1 MPEGKRD
8 PARLRP
14 ATRGDAELLLAWR
27 NDPDTRAASF
37 QQEPIGLEEHRAWLD
52 RRLADPG
59 CALLVVELE
68 GTPAGSVRLEREDG
82 DVAEVHVAVAPGA
95 RGRGVARLALR
106 EASERAGELLGV
118 GRVRARVKS
127 GNDASLRAF
136 DAAGFER
143 VGEAEGVIELARPAG
158 SGG

>member
-37 QQEPIGLEEHRAWLD
+37 QQEPIELEEHLAWLD

-59 CALLVVELE
+59 CALLVVELDDV
-68 GTPAGSVRLEREDG
+68 PSGSVRLDREDG
-82 DVAEVHVAVAPGA
+82 DVAEIHISLAPQA
-95 RGRGVARLALR
+95 RGRGLAQLALR
-106 EASERAGELLGV
+106 EASERAGELLSV

-127 GNDASLRAF
+127 RNDASLRAF

-143 VGEAEGVIELARPAG
+143 IGEADGVIELSRPAG
-158 SGG
+158 SSG